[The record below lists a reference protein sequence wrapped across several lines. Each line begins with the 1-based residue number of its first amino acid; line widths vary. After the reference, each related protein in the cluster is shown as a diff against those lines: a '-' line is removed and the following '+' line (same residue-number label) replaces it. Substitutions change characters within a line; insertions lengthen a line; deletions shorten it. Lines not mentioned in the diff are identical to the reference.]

1 MPAHSRGY
9 RGTAADIFDRLGDEV
24 ARGGVEEGVVFGA
37 AVAGVRVDGYEPP
50 TSLRSTVPLATA
62 RWSSEQPWVPT

>member
-1 MPAHSRGY
+1 VPAHSRRY
-9 RGTAADIFDRLGDEV
+9 RGGAANIFDRLGDEV
-24 ARGGVEEGVVFGA
+24 ARGGVEEGVFGA

-62 RWSSEQPWVPT
+62 RWSSEQPWAPT